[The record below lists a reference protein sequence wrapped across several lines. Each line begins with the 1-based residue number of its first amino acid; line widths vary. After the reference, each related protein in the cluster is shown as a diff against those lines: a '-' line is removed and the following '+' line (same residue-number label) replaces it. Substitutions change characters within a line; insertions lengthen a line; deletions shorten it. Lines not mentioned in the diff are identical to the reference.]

1 MNGPM
6 GYTERQEQASK
17 LFSLISSSSYTNAA
31 EWASPSLVCYYDKKR
46 MPVLL
51 VYRDR
56 GDVRRFKVEDDITR
70 RTVERLVRE
79 KRIRRIGTHRFVDLE
94 GAIPI

>member
-1 MNGPM
+1 MNGL
-6 GYTERQEQASK
+6 TEYSKRQEQASE
-17 LFSLISSSSYTNAA
+17 LFNLISGSSYTNAA
-31 EWASPSLVCYYDKKR
+31 EWASPPLVCYYNKR
-46 MPVLL
+46 GRPVLL
-51 VYRDR
+51 VYQEK

-79 KRIRRIGTHRFVDLE
+79 KRIRRIGTHSFVDLE